1 MLCQSDHAYVVVD
14 EKMNRSMKAFLAGG
28 PIELSQII
36 DLNPQ
41 ALAKNCHNGLPVQS
55 LASLLEKL
63 KTGSINAVIDAST
76 SISAQMLSTK
86 MRDSNLQGPSLQR
99 VHVDVGKLLADKLI
113 DKFGRT
119 MELVESIQISHVQG
133 GHVEGVASCSTN
145 NIIIL
150 PLMRG
155 GEPMARGVYDRFP
168 TSSFIHFYDGEDEI
182 DKKNGLFVK
191 TLENFVD
198 SSKPVVIILV
208 DSVINTGMS
217 IQRSIHSIYKAA
229 KKVNSQLELVLYV
242 LSGVMQE
249 EAAKHLPCQFLR
261 VRFLTLRL
269 SKNKYTGKGTSDT
282 GNRLFGTT
290 LIE

>member
-1 MLCQSDHAYVVVD
+1 MSLQSLVQLLAIDVPMLCQSDHAYVVVD
-14 EKMNRSMKAFLAGG
+14 DKMNRSMKAFLAGG

-41 ALAKNCHNGLPVQS
+41 ALTKNCHNGLPVQS
-55 LASLLEKL
+55 LVSLLEKL
-63 KTGSINAVIDAST
+63 KTGSINAVVDAST
-76 SISAQMLSTK
+76 SLSAQMLSTK

-113 DKFGRT
+113 DKFGNT

-168 TSSFIHFYDGEDEI
+168 SSSFIHFYDGKDDI
-182 DKKNGLFVK
+182 DKRNGLLAR

-217 IQRSIHSIYKAA
+217 IQRSIHHIYKVA

-242 LSGVMQE
+242 LSGVIQE
-249 EAAKHLPCQFLR
+249 EAAKHFL
-261 VRFLTLRL
+261 V
-269 SKNKYTGKGTSDT
+269 SS
-282 GNRLFGTT
+282 
-290 LIE
+290 